1 MEGRTKRERKLGFRP
16 FVLPGTVAKRPG
28 YLPRVLPEEL
38 AAQPEFITEIR
49 PVRAVVDAKIKAVAN

>member
-16 FVLPGTVAKRPG
+16 FVLPGTVAKRSG

-38 AAQPEFITEIR
+38 AALPVFIEEFKS
-49 PVRAVVDAKIKAVAN
+49 VRATPDAKFKAVAN